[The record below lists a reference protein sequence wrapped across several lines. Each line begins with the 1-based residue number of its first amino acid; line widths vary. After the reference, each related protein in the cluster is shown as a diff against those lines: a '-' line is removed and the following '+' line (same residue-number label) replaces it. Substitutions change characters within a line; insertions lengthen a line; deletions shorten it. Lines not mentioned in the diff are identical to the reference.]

1 MERNKTIFDYLAQVL
16 TIFGFSMLI
25 LNLFCMIFGDSA
37 QGLSSMFALGS
48 QGVPA
53 EIAFQYLAIS
63 ALIVGIRFLFFSD
76 RLIKNMPI
84 PVRTVCM
91 LGCVLLL
98 TAVFI
103 ICFQWFP
110 ADLWIAWV
118 MFFVCFLLSFV
129 CSYLVMLLKEKAE
142 NRKLQEALD
151 RFKEKEAVTNE

>member
-1 MERNKTIFDYLAQVL
+1 MERNKNIFDYLAQIL

-25 LNLFCMIFGDSA
+25 MNLFCIIFGNSA

-76 RLIKNMPI
+76 RVIKNMPI
-84 PVRTVCM
+84 PLRTVCM
-91 LGCVLLL
+91 LGCVLVI
-98 TAVFI
+98 TAAFI
-103 ICFQWFP
+103 IRFQWFP

-118 MFFVCFLLSFV
+118 MFFICFLLSFV
-129 CSYLVMLLKEKAE
+129 CSYLVMLLKEKTE
-142 NRKLQEALD
+142 NRKLKEALD
-151 RFKEKEAVTNE
+151 RFKEKEVSTDE